1 MRNNLINS
9 AVYRIFKVSDK
20 DVICDVRQY
29 LGLRDV
35 DVLCEESHERFLGGL
50 VCWDMLSCDHW
61 QLSSAFYSLI
71 HFL

>member
-50 VCWDMLSCDHW
+50 VC
-61 QLSSAFYSLI
+61 
-71 HFL
+71 